1 MGESYTFLLM
11 MKKRF
16 CNLSTLA
23 LSMLLLIAGVAPRGF
38 ALQAAQQTTQ
48 QTEPETPT
56 PQTPSPATPAKIPTD
71 KPCFDQIFESQQGHE
86 RADRMGANSVLAS
99 SYPIGG
105 LPKPCG
111 ILAPVIAP
119 ITAPINWYAR
129 FLTGP
134 QVKPLTPAEK
144 AHLAARNV
152 IDPFNALTI
161 LGESA
166 IGVGSDSHSPYGPG
180 MPGFGRDVG
189 VTYTEDMTGEF
200 FNTFLIPSIVHQDPH
215 YHRMPKAT
223 IARRVLHTATEV
235 VWTVGDNGH
244 GMLNYGTLVGNAI
257 DDEIAN
263 LYVPGRQT
271 NLPASAQRYGVSLA
285 LAPVDNLVT
294 EFLPDIARRIHIRD
308 VFIQGII
315 NQVAKTNQ

>member
-1 MGESYTFLLM
+1 M
-11 MKKRF
+11 MKKRL
-16 CNLSTLA
+16 CNLSSLA
-23 LSMLLLIAGVAPRGF
+23 LSILLLTGVETRSF
-38 ALQAAQQTTQ
+38 ALQAAQQTAQ
-48 QTEPETPT
+48 PSEPEAPT
-56 PQTPSPATPAKIPTD
+56 PQNPEPAKPAKLPTD
-71 KPCFDQIFESQQGHE
+71 KPCFSQIFESQKGHE

-99 SYPIGG
+99 SYPIEY

-119 ITAPINWYAR
+119 IMPIIAPINWYAR
-129 FLTGP
+129 FVTGP
-134 QVKPLTPAEK
+134 QVKPLTPANK
-144 AHLAARNV
+144 ARLALRNLF
-152 IDPFNALTI
+152 DPFNALTI
-161 LGESA
+161 LGQSA
-166 IGVGSDSHSPYGPG
+166 ISVSSDSHSPYGPG
-180 MPGFGRDVG
+180 MPGFGRNVG
-189 VTYTEDMTGEF
+189 VTFTEDMTGEF

-215 YHRMPKAT
+215 YHRLPKAT
-223 IARRVLHTATEV
+223 ISRRVLHTATEV

-244 GMLNYGTLVGNAI
+244 GMINYGTLAGNAI

-285 LAPVDNLVT
+285 LAPVDNLIT